1 MRRTKK
7 QLQAHKQYL
16 KHRKERI
23 AKQLKY
29 NRAHAK
35 KISIYMERY
44 RIATKLIKTDVKK
57 LMLDKL
63 RRTKKKLQAHKQ
75 YLKHRKER
83 IAWQLRYNRKHAKE
97 YRTYQ
102 YRYRTA
108 TKYYK
113 TDLKKIMLDKF
124 RTWAGDK
131 PQVQL
136 KLMQQLE
143 SAPLRT
149 EHGSGFAQL
158 NRSITGTNRK
168 HSIKLRMN
176 LRTRRLEI
184 WFHNSTEPYMED

>member
-57 LMLDKL
+57 L
-63 RRTKKKLQAHKQ
+63 
-75 YLKHRKER
+75 
-83 IAWQLRYNRKHAKE
+83 
-97 YRTYQ
+97 
-102 YRYRTA
+102 
-108 TKYYK
+108 
-113 TDLKKIMLDKF
+113 MLDKF